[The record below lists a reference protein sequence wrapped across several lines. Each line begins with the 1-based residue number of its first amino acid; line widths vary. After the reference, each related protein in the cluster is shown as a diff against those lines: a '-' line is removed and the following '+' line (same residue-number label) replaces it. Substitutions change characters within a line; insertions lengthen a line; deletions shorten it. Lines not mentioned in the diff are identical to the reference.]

1 MVEMVGD
8 HSENSML
15 VVWHASILTSACTL
29 NRITTVN
36 TAKTCKNITIWRR
49 DTTWIN

>member
-1 MVEMVGD
+1 MVEVVGD

-36 TAKTCKNITIWRR
+36 TAKTLQYGDVTRHG
-49 DTTWIN
+49 